1 MLLWIHDTRCEA
13 KLISAKFLML
23 GDDLSVWDFLSS
35 MTFPWL
41 LMIFFKVPWLSM
53 TFPKFYFSRFSRPC
67 GNPAASLAI
76 CEWNPL
82 VTDGF
87 PSQRAMKKCRKCF
100 HVMHHH
106 DCSIIFTQTRIPEVY
121 SFRSQYSCGIRTWGR
136 LVTSQLKFCGDKVI
150 LQQSCLSGIFL

>member
-1 MLLWIHDTRCEA
+1 MWGKTYQCQISNAGGWFIGVRFSKFHDFSMT
-13 KLISAKFLML
+13 F
-23 GDDLSVWDFLSS
+23 DDFFQSS
-35 MTFPWL
+35 MTFHD
-41 LMIFFKVPWLSM
+41 FSR
-53 TFPKFYFSRFSRPC
+53 KFYFSRFSRPC

-82 VTDGF
+82 VTVGF